1 MFARLF
7 EKQEIEKMSGSQTDE
22 VAPQLFECFIDRA
35 EANLPEFF
43 PKEAKGAVVAGPDLI
58 RGLEDY
64 SGSHESWGW
73 EASVDGVAFRRAYI
87 DRPEIIDGE
96 LNIEQGG
103 EFWYIYRQFDPC
115 RTQVLVVAFE
125 NVPICTRTF
134 RDAIRLAE
142 HCCPVTRE
150 PMAGYWLDL

>member
-1 MFARLF
+1 
-7 EKQEIEKMSGSQTDE
+7 MSGSQTDE
-22 VAPQLFECFIDRA
+22 VAPQLFECFVDRA

-73 EASVDGVAFRRAYI
+73 EASVDGTAFECFLPN
-87 DRPEIIDGE
+87 DRPGIDVYLDIEQRGE
-96 LNIEQGG
+96 L
-103 EFWYIYRQFDPC
+103 WYIRRQIGNDI
-115 RTQVLVVAFE
+115 TQALVVAFE

-142 HCCPVTRE
+142 HCHPDTRA
-150 PMAGYWLDL
+150 PMAGCWVDLP